1 MQVSGGQLH
10 VQAPQAGTLCVYD
23 LQGRML
29 LAQSVQSGSTTLPLP
44 QAQGVVVAV
53 LRMQGGS
60 LVRKVQL

>member
-1 MQVSGGQLH
+1 
-10 VQAPQAGTLCVYD
+10 
-23 LQGRML
+23 ML

-60 LVRKVQL
+60 LVRKVRP